1 VHCTPFVFAQNLRI
15 MKDIQI
21 KLSISKEIGEVS
33 GEIFEADEQRKF
45 LVLAHGAGAG
55 MKHPFMTSLSKELAE
70 RGVGSLRFNFPFI
83 EQKKKRPDFPAVAE
97 KTIEVAIKKA
107 MELYPDAR
115 HFAGGKS
122 FGGRMTSQLFARKHI
137 DGVKGLVFFGF
148 PLHPAGKPGIERAEH
163 LPKVQT
169 PMLFLQGT
177 KDTLGD
183 WDLIEPVCSQL
194 PLATLKKIDR
204 ADHAF
209 YVSGRK
215 DVVAELASHLAEWSD
230 RLL

>member
-1 VHCTPFVFAQNLRI
+1 

-115 HFAGGKS
+115 HS
-122 FGGRMTSQLFARKHI
+122 
-137 DGVKGLVFFGF
+137 
-148 PLHPAGKPGIERAEH
+148 
-163 LPKVQT
+163 
-169 PMLFLQGT
+169 
-177 KDTLGD
+177 
-183 WDLIEPVCSQL
+183 
-194 PLATLKKIDR
+194 
-204 ADHAF
+204 
-209 YVSGRK
+209 
-215 DVVAELASHLAEWSD
+215 LASPCIRQGNQASNVRNICPRF
-230 RLL
+230 RLQCYSCKAQRIHWRIGI